1 MFGHEAVVQN
11 LATLRQR
18 GVHIVGPGEGYLACG
33 WIGQGRLAEP
43 ADVVAATDAIVRPAA
58 SLTGRRILVTAGPTY
73 EDLDPVRYLG
83 NRSSGRMGL
92 AVAAEAVRRGARVV
106 LVLGPSTLD
115 PPREAEVIRVR
126 SAAEMHQ
133 AVMTRAREADAV
145 VMAAAV
151 ADYAVQGGPE
161 PQKISK
167 TTNGGQDDSE
177 RPWSLTLTRT
187 ADILAD
193 LGAWRSDRD
202 RPVLVG
208 FAAETQ
214 DVVARA
220 TAKLARKGIDLV
232 VANDVSRADA
242 GFEVDTNAAVLV
254 DAAGATE
261 LPLQLKTTLAGAIL
275 DRIETRLRDTDP
287 TEPQTPDQ
295 TVPPGSDGDLH
306 EPS

>member
-1 MFGHEAVVQN
+1 M
-11 LATLRQR
+11 
-18 GVHIVGPGEGYLACG
+18 
-33 WIGQGRLAEP
+33 
-43 ADVVAATDAIVRPAA
+43 
-58 SLTGRRILVTAGPTY
+58 
-73 EDLDPVRYLG
+73 
-83 NRSSGRMGL
+83 
-92 AVAAEAVRRGARVV
+92 
-106 LVLGPSTLD
+106 
-115 PPREAEVIRVR
+115 RVR
-126 SAAEMHQ
+126 SAAEMRH
-133 AVMTRAREADAV
+133 AVMARAPETDAI

-161 PQKISK
+161 PQKIRK
-167 TTNGGQDDSE
+167 TTNGGQDDVE

-187 ADILAD
+187 VDILAG

-220 TAKLARKGIDLV
+220 TAKLTRKGIDLV

-287 TEPQTPDQ
+287 AEPQTPDQ
-295 TVPPGSDGDLH
+295 AVPPGSDGAVH